1 MNEPNVDRQAWG
13 ALPGC
18 WTEAARALAE
28 IGVFG
33 IDVRPWNWLELD
45 AEEAALVWELLAS
58 FVEYLNRRY
67 AVDLATR
74 VPPCWAEHGAVVE
87 ELTTLAFAHWQAF
100 SSEHASIGGAQY
112 WHSYSLPGFYER
124 LGRWLKGTRTYCD
137 VGRHRDPERHAY
149 VDQEHWN
156 ARVRAIAETDLSL
169 RRRVVERGAQRTMEV
184 PFASHREG
192 R

>member
-1 MNEPNVDRQAWG
+1 MNEPNLGRQACS

-18 WTEAARALAE
+18 WTEAARSLAE

-45 AEEAALVWELLAS
+45 AEEAALVWELLTS

-74 VPPCWAEHGAVVE
+74 VPPCWAEHGAVIE

-100 SSEHASIGGAQY
+100 GSEHASIGGAQY

-124 LGRWLKGTRTYCD
+124 LGRWLKGSRTHCD
-137 VGRHRDPERHAY
+137 VGRHRDPERFGHGE
-149 VDQEHWN
+149 DEQW
-156 ARVRAIAETDLSL
+156 RSRSKAIAEADVAL
-169 RRRVVERGAQRTMEV
+169 REQAATLAVRTTLRV
-184 PFASHREG
+184 PFVDQREP
-192 R
+192 